1 MEARPCRVQ
10 RANRKTRN
18 RCSARRIRV
27 CRESP
32 DRPVFEEIRE
42 SLRDI
47 LAGRVAPEDRRA
59 MMHAMKET
67 LVRAKMGVEDL
78 RQGLSNTRVRLG
90 TEKKELET
98 VQRRKQL
105 AANINDA
112 ETVAIAER
120 YEKQLA
126 EKVDVLER
134 KLAVQEAELMIVEQE
149 VASMMVEMKAANA
162 GLGSVPPASS
172 AADPL
177 AADDDDPQAE
187 IDGLARARRRNATD
201 ADAEARLAEL
211 KRRMGK

>member
-1 MEARPCRVQ
+1 M
-10 RANRKTRN
+10 
-18 RCSARRIRV
+18 
-27 CRESP
+27 
-32 DRPVFEEIRE
+32 FEEIRE

-78 RQGLSNTRVRLG
+78 RQGLSSTRVRLG

-105 AANINDA
+105 AVNINDA

-120 YEKQLA
+120 YEKQLV

-149 VASMMVEMKAANA
+149 VASMMAELKAANA
-162 GLGSVPPASS
+162 GVGSVPPASS
-172 AADPL
+172 ASADPL
-177 AADDDDPQAE
+177 ADEPDPQAE
-187 IDGLARARRRNATD
+187 IDGLARARRRSATD

>member
-1 MEARPCRVQ
+1 MFDEL
-10 RANRKTRN
+10 RA
-18 RCSARRIRV
+18 SI
-27 CRESP
+27 S
-32 DRPVFEEIRE
+32 D
-42 SLRDI
+42 L

-59 MMHAMKET
+59 MMHSMKET

-78 RQGLSNTRVRLG
+78 RQGLSSTRVRLG
-90 TEKKELET
+90 NERKELET

-149 VASMMVEMKAANA
+149 VASMTADLKAAMA
-162 GLGSVPPASS
+162 GAGSIPRPS
-172 AADPL
+172 APQDIL
-177 AADDDDPQAE
+177 ETEDDQQRAELDD
-187 IDGLARARRRNATD
+187 LVRARRRSATD
-201 ADAEARLAEL
+201 AEADARLAEL